1 MPRIEGS
8 VHDQYDDEQEDA
20 AQTSMLTWRAG
31 YDVEFMPKLLEG
43 KTAVIAGVANKWSLA
58 FAIAESFA
66 REGAAIVLT
75 YLNEKQKETVLSM
88 AGSLP
93 IAKMLPCDVTRDEE
107 IAGLTEGLRQL
118 GTPID
123 VLVHSLAFAN
133 REELSGSFVD
143 TSRDGFLLAQ
153 NVSAYSLVAM
163 SRAVAPL
170 MTNGGSIVTLTFIG
184 STRAV
189 PNYNVMGVAKASL
202 EASMRYLA
210 RDLGPQRIRV
220 NAISAGAVKTA
231 SARAVKDLS
240 TMLDAMKER
249 APLRHA
255 TEAAEVGDAAAFLA
269 SDLSRGVTGN
279 ILFVD
284 SGMQLL

>member
-1 MPRIEGS
+1 MS
-8 VHDQYDDEQEDA
+8 
-20 AQTSMLTWRAG
+20 
-31 YDVEFMPKLLEG
+31 KLLEG
-43 KTAVIAGVANKWSLA
+43 KTALIAGIANRWSLA
-58 FAIAESFA
+58 YGIAESFA
-66 REGAAIVLT
+66 REGASNILT
-75 YLNEKQKETVLSM
+75 YVNEKQRDTVESI
-88 AGSLP
+88 AGSL
-93 IAKMLPCDVTRDEE
+93 AVAQMLPCDVTKDDEL
-107 IAGLTEGLRQL
+107 AALGDSLRAL
-118 GTPID
+118 GKPID

-133 REELSGSFVD
+133 REDLAGSFTD

-163 SRAVAPL
+163 SRAVAPF
-170 MTNGGSIVTLTFIG
+170 MTNGGSIMTLTYIG
-184 STRAV
+184 ATRAV

-231 SARAVKDLS
+231 SARAVKDLT
-240 TMLDAMKER
+240 TMLDAVKER
-249 APLRHA
+249 SPLRHI
-255 TEAAEVGDAAAFLA
+255 TEAGEVGDTAAFLA